1 MASSLFGNLLG
12 SPNSSSPSGT
22 PNNSKGNIFQQF
34 AEFKRWLG
42 GKDPVAMVKQMLA
55 DGRMTQQEFDQLAKQ
70 ARSLEKI
77 LR

>member
-1 MASSLFGNLLG
+1 MASSLFGNRSG
-12 SPNSSSPSGT
+12 SPNSSTGI

-42 GKDPVAMVKQMLA
+42 GKDPVAMVKEMLA
-55 DGRMTQQEFDQLAKQ
+55 DGRMSQQEFDRLAKQ
-70 ARSLEKI
+70 AKSLEKI

>member
-1 MASSLFGNLLG
+1 MASSLFGNRSG
-12 SPNSSSPSGT
+12 SPGI
-22 PNNSKGNIFQQF
+22 PNNSRGNIFQQF

-55 DGRMTQQEFDQLAKQ
+55 DGSMSQQEFDRLAKQ
-70 ARSLEKI
+70 AKSLEKI